1 MELSQGKRELLR
13 SMYIPTILLMLMWSS
28 KCIEIVFGIS
38 FSEFG
43 IYPKSLKGISGIII
57 SPFIHADFN
66 HLLSNSIPLYLLTTA
81 IFYFYRPLAVRILV
95 LLWLVTGFC
104 VWIAG
109 RDAYHIGASGLVYGE
124 ASFLFFSG
132 IIRRLAKLAAISFLV
147 IFLYGSMIWGIFPF
161 YPEISWESHL
171 FGGLAGL
178 TFALVYKNE
187 GPKKEEITQEDDY
200 NDEDIPLSGDITQ
213 EK

>member
-1 MELSQGKRELLR
+1 M
-13 SMYIPTILLMLMWSS
+13 TAH
-28 KCIEIVFGIS
+28 
-38 FSEFG
+38 
-43 IYPKSLKGISGIII
+43 
-57 SPFIHADFN
+57 SPFC
-66 HLLSNSIPLYLLTTA
+66 SIPLYLLTTA